1 MLTVGVIGFRKSI
14 MGYNCND
21 VSKYFESSEA
31 KHISREKELL
41 EKIGSLSQINFQINK
56 ELNDSS
62 SQLNDLIIMNKQ
74 LVDELEDYKT
84 KQEEIQRLSES
95 IGKLYLVA
103 QANARTIIDNAKAN
117 SNISREEVV
126 KNIEGIENAQSHLE
140 VLKDRL
146 SETTSKFTDEI
157 EEIFASLDQTKQ
169 IIDEKEEIIDC
180 AEKTLNNLIGT
191 VNVEVN
197 A

>member
-1 MLTVGVIGFRKSI
+1 MVGVIGFRKSL

-31 KHISREKELL
+31 KHVSREKELL

-56 ELNDSS
+56 ELNDSNN
-62 SQLNDLIIMNKQ
+62 QLNDLITTNQK
-74 LVDELEDYKT
+74 LNDDLEDYKT

-103 QANARTIIDNAKAN
+103 QANAQTIIDNAKAN
-117 SNISREEVV
+117 SSASREEVV
-126 KNIEGIENAQSHLE
+126 KNIEGIENAQSHIE

-146 SETTSKFTDEI
+146 SETTTKFSEELDGINDSLNQAKQTIDNRTEKI
-157 EEIFASLDQTKQ
+157 E
-169 IIDEKEEIIDC
+169 C
-180 AEKTLNNLIGT
+180 AEKTLDKLIGS
-191 VNVEVN
+191 VNVEVK